1 MTVKGHTILASFS
14 LITIGTYNNIP
25 LDTFTIFYSGGII
38 GALLPDIDEKQSYI
52 GRKLK
57 IISSI
62 ISSIF
67 GHRTF
72 THYLIFP
79 VLIFLCGFY
88 FLEGAL
94 KTFVTGLAVGV
105 LLHDLG
111 DMLTK
116 GGIVGFFWPIL
127 AKTRIALMPKPLRF
141 YTGSLQEHI
150 LIISLLVGNIVMGYI
165 YFTNL

>member
-1 MTVKGHTILASFS
+1 MTVKGHTTLASFL

-25 LDTFTIFYSGGII
+25 LDTFTIFYSSGLLGS
-38 GALLPDIDEKQSYI
+38 LLPDIDEQGSYI
-52 GRKLK
+52 GRRAKTL
-57 IISSI
+57 SFF

-67 GHRTF
+67 SHRTF

-94 KTFVTGLAVGV
+94 KIFVIGLAIGV
-105 LLHDLG
+105 LLHDFG

-127 AKTRIALMPKPLRF
+127 AKTRVALLPKPLRF
-141 YTGSLQEHI
+141 YTGSLQELI
-150 LIISLLVGNIVMGYI
+150 LVISFLIGNIVIGYI
-165 YFTNL
+165 YFTK